1 MFLLFFLKLNKI
13 TKKSMNEMNDL
24 FRVFTNPSLNYT
36 VTVRYYCFN

>member
-13 TKKSMNEMNDL
+13 TKKSMNEIL